1 MKKQLSNILPLIL
14 LIGFLYSCDA
24 VKRVADDEYLL
35 EENSII
41 VNDKKNNTET
51 LNNLLH
57 QKSNRKILGIPL
69 RLHIY
74 NTARLN
80 RDSLFEAWLDKKPK
94 RRKKLEKRYSKKQI
108 NKLKASAIGFNNWLK
123 TTGEDPTIINEEKTA
138 RSAKRLKDYYFNNL
152 L

>member
-94 RRKKLEKRYSKKQI
+94 RRNS
-108 NKLKASAIGFNNWLK
+108 NN
-123 TTGEDPTIINEEKTA
+123 
-138 RSAKRLKDYYFNNL
+138 
-152 L
+152 